1 MKIGFMP
8 QTKLRDF
15 MDHIFKSYDCYAP
28 QYTLE
33 KFHFKKV
40 TDPSSAILFGI
51 RTEEPVSSLFFPPSS
66 DLSVLPEDITHP
78 KALIGIKSCDLSA
91 IKLLDW
97 VFMNGSYVDPFYHMR
112 RNNSLIIST
121 DCVDFNESCFCTL
134 IGEKP
139 YPESG
144 FDINISQIND
154 GYLLEAGTEIGEE
167 LLIKKNLSEAT
178 NNQIEERNIGREDV
192 KNTQLR
198 SLEEKGFNFNYLSI
212 DYVVKNSSQS
222 TIWDNESEKCVECG
236 ACTFTCPTCH
246 CFLLSASGKNYFGKH
261 RNWDSCLYYGFARVA
276 GGANPRSKL
285 RDRLRNR
292 FVKKFVF
299 FPEVIDRIGCTGCGR
314 CIDACLG
321 KIDIRKVLEEISS
334 EKSVSI

>member
-1 MKIGFMP
+1 MKIGFLP
-8 QTKLRDF
+8 QSKFQDF
-15 MDHIFKSYDCYAP
+15 MDRILKGYDCYAP
-28 QYTLE
+28 QNSLE
-33 KFHFKKV
+33 KLHLKNV
-40 TDPSSAILFGI
+40 TDVASINLFGI
-51 RTEEPVSSLFFPPSS
+51 RTEEPVTSIFFPPSS
-66 DLSVLPEDITHP
+66 DLSFQSDGLTRP
-78 KALIGIKSCDLSA
+78 KALLGIKGCDLSA

-97 VFMNGSYVDPFYHMR
+97 VFMIGSYVDPFYYMR

-121 DCVDFNESCFCTL
+121 DCIDFSESCFCAL

-139 YPESG
+139 YPEGG
-144 FDINISQIND
+144 FDIYISQIND

-167 LLIKKNLSEAT
+167 LFIKNNIFEAT
-178 NNQIEERNIGREDV
+178 NNQIEERNIGREDL

-198 SLEEKGFNFNYLSI
+198 NLEEKGFGFNYLSL

-222 TIWDNESEKCVECG
+222 PVWDNESKKCVECG

-246 CFLLSASGKNYFGKH
+246 CFLLSTSGRNYFSKH

-299 FPEVIDRIGCTGCGR
+299 FPEVLDRLGCTGCGR

-321 KIDIRKVLEEISS
+321 KIDIRKVLEEVSS